1 METGEVIEGIG
12 KEAIDVAFS
21 IHLGVYRQRPDAQS
35 VMHTHAKYATTLA
48 TLEVSKQHMKIA

>member
-48 TLEVSKQHMKIA
+48 TLEVS